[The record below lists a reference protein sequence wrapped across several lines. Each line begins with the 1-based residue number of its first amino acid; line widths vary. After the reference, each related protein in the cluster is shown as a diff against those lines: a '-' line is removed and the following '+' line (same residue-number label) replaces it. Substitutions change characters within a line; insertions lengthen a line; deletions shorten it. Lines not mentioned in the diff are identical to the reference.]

1 MTFYANEGYFNCIV
15 GLGKDTKVDR
25 YSKGFLAYAKYN
37 KNLESMIY
45 SFEMVKA
52 TTDIVAKNRHNNVK
66 KLRAEAAGEGRVG
79 EKELLSACF
88 HVAFSLPRSSLL

>member
-15 GLGKDTKVDR
+15 GLGKETKVDR

-37 KNLESMIY
+37 KNLENMIY

-52 TTDIVAKNRHNNVK
+52 TTDLVAKNRHNNVK
-66 KLRAEAAGEGRVG
+66 KLRAEAAGEKHPKLKKDD
-79 EKELLSACF
+79 EKIPYLYDN
-88 HVAFSLPRSSLL
+88 